1 MSLNLNIYQT
11 LAAAIVVYYIGVL
24 LRVKISVLRKYC
36 IPSPVVGGILFAI
49 VNCILYTQGIWKYE
63 QDTIMQNI
71 CMMLFFTSVGYTA
84 SISLI
89 KRGGIMVLKMAIVT
103 TILIICQ
110 NIIGSGLA
118 MAFNLSPLLGLATGS
133 IPMVGGHGTAAAF
146 GPPGKHRPRRRRDH
160 CRRSSYVR
168 PRRRRCHR
176 RPDWRRTGP
185 QIPPRQLGRIGTLRP
200 VLQCRHRFDAQSR
213 RRQ

>member
-36 IPSPVVGGILFAI
+36 IPAPVVGGILFAI

-146 GPPGKHRPRRRRDH
+146 GPLLE
-160 CRRSSYVR
+160 S
-168 PRRRRCHR
+168 
-176 RPDWRRTGP
+176 
-185 QIPPRQLGRIGTLRP
+185 IGL
-200 VLQCRHRFDAQSR
+200 DG
-213 RRQ
+213 

>member
-36 IPSPVVGGILFAI
+36 IPAPVVGGILFAI

-89 KRGGIMVLKMAIVT
+89 KRGGVMVIKMAIVT

-146 GPPGKHRPRRRRDH
+146 H

-176 RPDWRRTGP
+176 RPDWRRTGS

>member
-11 LAAAIVVYYIGVL
+11 LAAAIVVYYVGVF

-36 IPSPVVGGILFAI
+36 IPAPVVGGILFAI
-49 VNCILYTQGIWKYE
+49 INCILYTQGIWKYE

-89 KRGGIMVLKMAIVT
+89 KRGGVMVFKMAIVT
-103 TILIICQ
+103 MILIVFQ

-146 GPPGKHRPRRRRDH
+146 GP
-160 CRRSSYVR
+160 
-168 PRRRRCHR
+168 
-176 RPDWRRTGP
+176 
-185 QIPPRQLGRIGTLRP
+185 LLERIGLVGAPNLHDPTSAMTEVGGRATCASIGVPL
-200 VLQCRHRFDAQSR
+200 VH
-213 RRQ
+213 

>member
-11 LAAAIVVYYIGVL
+11 LAAAIVVYYLGVF

-36 IPSPVVGGILFAI
+36 IPAPVVGGILFAI
-49 VNCILYTQGIWKYE
+49 INCILYTQGIWKYE

-84 SISLI
+84 SISL
-89 KRGGIMVLKMAIVT
+89 MVLKMAIVT

-146 GPPGKHRPRRRRDH
+146 GPLLESIGLDGG
-160 CRRSSYVR
+160 V
-168 PRRRRCHR
+168 
-176 RPDWRRTGP
+176 TIAVAAATFGLVAGGVIGGP
-185 QIPPRQLGRIGTLRP
+185 IGEEL
-200 VLQCRHRFDAQSR
+200 VHKFHQCRHRFDAQSR